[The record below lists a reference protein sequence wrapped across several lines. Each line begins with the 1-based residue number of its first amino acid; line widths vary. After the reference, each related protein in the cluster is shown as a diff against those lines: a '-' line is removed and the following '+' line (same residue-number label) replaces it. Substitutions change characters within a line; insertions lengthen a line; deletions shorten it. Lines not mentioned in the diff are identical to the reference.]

1 MGDDHHS
8 QRGKGTDRMN
18 DTASHVPT
26 AAEPPPGTTPDG
38 NVGDETVAYEQHAPN
53 AYEWTKRVYE
63 ALTAG
68 NMTANIDGATG
79 SRRLRIEGPCP
90 RCSHEVQFS
99 QLIDAVAGEDGGL
112 KTLGRAVTAE
122 QERHLEVVASCRCT
136 EQHAERPDDVTEG
149 CGINF
154 RVDLEEG
161 Q

>member
-18 DTASHVPT
+18 ETPSHVPT
-26 AAEPPPGTTPDG
+26 AAPPPPGAPDGDTNGETTP
-38 NVGDETVAYEQHAPN
+38 YERDAPN
-53 AYEWTKRVYE
+53 AYTWTKRVYE
-63 ALTAG
+63 ALTSG
-68 NMTANIDGATG
+68 DMTANIDGATG

-122 QERHLEVVASCRCT
+122 QEHHLEVVASCRCT
-136 EQHAERPDDVTEG
+136 EQHAERPDGVTEG

-154 RVDLEEG
+154 RVDLEE
-161 Q
+161 QQ